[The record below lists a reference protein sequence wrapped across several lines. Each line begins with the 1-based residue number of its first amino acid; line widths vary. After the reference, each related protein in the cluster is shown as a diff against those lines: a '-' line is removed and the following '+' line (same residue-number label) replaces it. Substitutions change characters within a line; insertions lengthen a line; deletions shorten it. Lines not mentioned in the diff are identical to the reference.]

1 MKEDILFTEAY
12 IIDIANAVISL
23 DNTGSG
29 IIAFIVSI
37 DSGASWKA
45 WNGSSWVLMDITNME
60 DVKIKGMTVSV
71 LQGITEAQW
80 TSLGLL
86 NKKIRFAWYM
96 EITSSTDILKL
107 KEIRVNYN
115 TM

>member
-1 MKEDILFTEAY
+1 MKANMKEDILFTEAY

-45 WNGSSWVLMDITNME
+45 WNGSSWV
-60 DVKIKGMTVSV
+60 
-71 LQGITEAQW
+71 
-80 TSLGLL
+80 
-86 NKKIRFAWYM
+86 F
-96 EITSSTDILKL
+96 
-107 KEIRVNYN
+107 YN
-115 TM
+115 TN